1 MVKSKNGQ
9 RNYSEKTLKI
19 LYGNAAGRCSKC
31 KCELVLTDADGQ
43 CKQIGEIAHIYPFGK
58 STAPRYDEISQDN
71 FDEKYKNEYIN
82 LILLC
87 PKCHT
92 KIDELPKIFTAKKI
106 IKMKEDHENWVLDNL
121 SEKISNITYAELDV
135 ICKAIASS
143 PSHYNCDSDYSTI
156 SIEQKI
162 EKNGLSDNI
171 YNLIMIGMLKTKYVY
186 DYLNNQFSPTFSENL
201 IKCIKCI
208 YLEEAQKNTGDDLFL
223 AVLERMNAGIEQDIT
238 KQAAGIAVLTYFFHI
253 CEVFEK

>member
-1 MVKSKNGQ
+1 MSSSKTAHRSYNL
-9 RNYSEKTLKI
+9 KTIKI
-19 LYGNAAGRCSKC
+19 LYANSGGMCSKC
-31 KCELVLTDADGQ
+31 KRHIVLQSDSG
-43 CKQIGEIAHIYPFGK
+43 KYEQIGEIAHIYPFGEVG
-58 STAPRYDEISQDN
+58 SPRYEEIKKNQ
-71 FDEKYKNEYIN
+71 FDEKLKNDVPN

-87 PKCHT
+87 PSCHSE
-92 KIDELPKIFTAKKI
+92 IDKQPELYPATRLIE
-106 IKMKEDHENWVLDNL
+106 MKATHEKWIN
-121 SEKISNITYAELDV
+121 EKLGTEISNITYAELDV

-143 PSHYNCDSDYSTI
+143 PWNYNCNSDYSTI

-201 IKCIKCI
+201 IKCIKSI
-208 YLEEAQKNTGDDLFL
+208 YLEEAQKNTGDALFL